1 MNSNEVRKTFFDF
14 FESKN
19 HTVIASAPMV
29 IKDDPTLMFTNAG
42 MNQFKNIFLGN
53 SAPVSHRIANT
64 QKCLRVSGKH
74 NDLEE
79 VGHDT
84 YHHTMFE
91 MLGNWSFGDYFKKEA
106 IEWAWELLTEVYKIN
121 KKDLY
126 VTVFGGD
133 KTEKLDSDHEAYE
146 FWKQHIPEERILF
159 GSKKDNFWEMG
170 DSGPCGPCSEIH
182 ADLRDPKEKLQIPG
196 RDLVNTGHPEVI
208 EIWNLVFI
216 EFNRKADGSLEQLP
230 AKHVDTGMGFER
242 LNMVLQGVKS
252 NYDTDIFQTIIQEIA
267 RITAKTYGSAIE
279 TDIAMR
285 VIADHLR
292 AVVFA
297 IADGQL
303 PSNIKAGYVIR
314 RILRRAIRYGY
325 TFLGRHDPFI
335 NELVPVLVEKMGD
348 VFPEIKAQEDLI
360 RKVITQEEI
369 AFLRTLSHGI
379 KKFENYLTHQQERKV
394 IDGDFAFELFDTYGF
409 PVDLTQLMSREKG
422 WTVDMDGYHAGL
434 EKQKDRSR
442 QAAQKDMH
450 DWIVLKEGH
459 EKTEFVGYESLES
472 TVEILRYRKI
482 TEKKKDFYQI
492 ILDKTPFYA
501 ESGGQVGDKGWLE
514 KTGNRIIIEDTKKE
528 NDLIIHVATEIP
540 DDLSGKFQAQVDK
553 RKRLLTANNHS
564 ATHLMHAALRKVL
577 GNHVEQK
584 GSLVDEDRT
593 RFDFSHFTKVTDE
606 EILQIEKIVNE
617 KIRGNIPITEE
628 KNVPIKKAL
637 EKGAMALFGEKYGD
651 KVRVI
656 SFDPGYSV
664 ELCGGTHVPATGQIG
679 LFKIV
684 SEGAIAAGVR
694 RIEAITAVKAEEFV
708 NEQLNIVAELK
719 SIFKSQKDIVRAVHQ
734 LAEQNAHLQKQITN
748 LNQEK
753 SHLLKGDLLKSVQ
766 KVGSINFIAQKVELD
781 SDTIKDLAFSLKN
794 EMENLFL
801 ILGSVSEG
809 KAGLT
814 ILISD
819 SLVNGKGLNAGQ
831 MIREIA
837 KEINGGGGGQPHF
850 ATAGGKNPDGLTKA
864 FEKAKEMLLKLSV

>member
-1 MNSNEVRKTFFDF
+1 
-14 FESKN
+14 
-19 HTVIASAPMV
+19 
-29 IKDDPTLMFTNAG
+29 
-42 MNQFKNIFLGN
+42 
-53 SAPVSHRIANT
+53 
-64 QKCLRVSGKH
+64 
-74 NDLEE
+74 
-79 VGHDT
+79 
-84 YHHTMFE
+84 MFE

-106 IEWAWELLTEVYKIN
+106 IEWAWELLTDVYKIDKEN
-121 KKDLY
+121 LY

-133 KTEKLDSDHEAYE
+133 KSENLDADHEAFD
-146 FWKQHIPEERILF
+146 FWKKHIPEERILF

-182 ADLRDPKEKLQIPG
+182 ADLRDSTDKQKFPG
-196 RDLVNTGHPEVI
+196 RDMVNTGHPEVI

-252 NYDTDIFQTIIQEIA
+252 NYDTDVFQSIIQEIA
-267 RITAKTYGSAIE
+267 KISGKTYGASKE

-325 TFLGRHDPFI
+325 TFLGMHDPFI
-335 NELVPVLVEKMGD
+335 NDLISVLVDKMGD
-348 VFPEIKAQEDLI
+348 VFTELKAQQELI

-379 KKFENYLTHQQERKV
+379 KKFENYIDHKKDSKL

-409 PVDLTQLMSREKG
+409 PVDLTQLMAKEKG
-422 WTVDMDGYHAGL
+422 WTVDMEGYHSGL

-442 QAAQKDMH
+442 QAAQKDTQ
-450 DWIVLKEGH
+450 DWIILKEGH
-459 EKTEFVGYESLES
+459 EKTAFVGYESLES
-472 TVEILRYRKI
+472 TVEIVRYRKI

-501 ESGGQVGDKGWLE
+501 ESGGQVGDKG
-514 KTGNRIIIEDTKKE
+514 IIVRNGQQIQIEDTKKE
-528 NDLIIHVATEIP
+528 NDLIVHIASEIP
-540 DDLSGKFQAQVDK
+540 ADLTGKFHARVDN

-593 RFDFSHFTKVTDE
+593 RFDFSHFARVTDE
-606 EILQIEKIVNE
+606 EITLIEKMVNE
-617 KIRGNIPITEE
+617 KIRENIPIIE
-628 KNVPIKKAL
+628 KRNVPIKSAL
-637 EKGAMALFGEKYGD
+637 EMGAMALFGEKYGEQ
-651 KVRVI
+651 VRVI
-656 SFDPGYSV
+656 TFDKKYSV
-664 ELCGGTHVPATGQIG
+664 ELCGGTHVAATGQIG

-694 RIEAITAVKAEEFV
+694 RIEAITAIKAEEYV
-708 NEQLNIVAELK
+708 NEQLNVIAELK
-719 SIFKSQKDIVRAVHQ
+719 AIFKSQKDIVKAVHTIQ
-734 LAEQNAHLQKQITN
+734 EQNEQMRKALAAMNH
-748 LNQEK
+748 EK
-753 SHLLKGDLLKSVQ
+753 SLSLKNDLVKSVQ
-766 KVGSINFIAQKVELD
+766 KIGDVNFIAHKSSDLD
-781 SDTIKDLAFSLKN
+781 ADSIKDLAFTIKN
-794 EMENLFL
+794 EVADLFL
-801 ILGSVSEG
+801 ILGNVVDG

-819 SLVNGKGLNAGQ
+819 SLISGKGLNAGQ

-837 KEINGGGGGQPHF
+837 KEINGGGGGQPHL
-850 ATAGGKNPDGLTKA
+850 ATAGGKNPEGLVNA
-864 FEKAKEMLLKLSV
+864 FEKAKSFIESLK